1 MHPSCKALPRLCFR
15 CRNLPSSPGL
25 LSSCDQTTS
34 VAAARRVLCLIL
46 TGVKIAAAY
55 GRLLDSL
62 HISCGVTRKRS
73 RPFFDLAIAINS
85 RNNRNISYCES
96 KSLFTLGFSSNGA
109 TTLLRCFT
117 TPALPRNSAPSC
129 LQTNMFNH
137 SKQSNAPRRRHTN
150 IHTHIHTHTHMHKI
164 IPITSFHKCI
174 TFESIISLKS
184 TFTTN
189 RFTIDFCC
197 PFRRLRPNE
206 FINKWHIAAPIQTS
220 F

>member
-25 LSSCDQTTS
+25 LSSCDETTS

-46 TGVKIAAAY
+46 TGVKIATTY

-137 SKQSNAPRRRHTN
+137 SKQSNALRRMHTN
-150 IHTHIHTHTHMHKI
+150 IHTHTHIHTHIHICTKLYQSHH
-164 IPITSFHKCI
+164 
-174 TFESIISLKS
+174 
-184 TFTTN
+184 
-189 RFTIDFCC
+189 
-197 PFRRLRPNE
+197 
-206 FINKWHIAAPIQTS
+206 FINA
-220 F
+220 